1 MSLISRK
8 SNDMQCARPPQ
19 ALRPLSPV
27 KIHSR
32 GMLLVAELWPPAG
45 LRPAAL
51 AASSPANHRVI
62 KNRTAASYSGDLPR
76 RRPCLELGMVS
87 QCPECRSGV
96 PGMSG

>member
-8 SNDMQCARPPQ
+8 SNDMQCARPPTGLAPAIPGKDPQ
-19 ALRPLSPV
+19 PGHV
-27 KIHSR
+27 
-32 GMLLVAELWPPAG
+32 LVAELWPPAG

-51 AASSPANHRVI
+51 AASSPAYHRVI
-62 KNRTAASYSGDLPR
+62 KNRTPASYSGDLPH

-87 QCPECRSGV
+87 QCPECRYGV